1 MAVSS
6 FLGASLKP
14 FLIFMLFL
22 AKPFLNFATQIPS
35 FQMSLQINSLTKTYG
50 QQNALDEVSFV
61 AEKGEVLG
69 FLGPNGA
76 GKSTTMKIATGFILP
91 DSGDVLVNGIS
102 VLEKPKVVS
111 KMIGYLPEHN
121 PLYLDMYIREF
132 LDFIGGLFGMGGK
145 SLKLRIEELISLCG
159 LELEAN
165 KKIQQLSKGYRQR
178 VGLAKALIHDP
189 EVIILDEP
197 TTGLDPNQL
206 VEIRKLIKNISV
218 DKTLI
223 LSTHIMQEVEAICD
237 KVVII
242 NRGKI
247 VASDLLKNL
256 KSQGGSIILLL
267 ETEEALDLEWF
278 SHLGEVSY
286 VQNKKNA
293 ISLPVEEA
301 VSTRKELLQILQ
313 NRSLT
318 LVSIQQQEKN
328 LESIFHQITQN

>member
-1 MAVSS
+1 
-6 FLGASLKP
+6 
-14 FLIFMLFL
+14 
-22 AKPFLNFATQIPS
+22 
-35 FQMSLQINSLTKTYG
+35 MSLQINSLTKTYG
-50 QQNALDEVSFV
+50 QQKALDQVSFV

-76 GKSTTMKIATGFILP
+76 GKSTTMKIATGFLLP
-91 DSGDVLVNGIS
+91 DAGDVLVNGIS
-102 VLEKPKVVS
+102 VLDSPKEVS

-132 LDFIGGLFGMGGK
+132 LNFIGGLYGMRGK
-145 SLKLRIEELISLCG
+145 SLNARIEELISLCG

-206 VEIRKLIKNISV
+206 VEIRKLIKNVSV

-256 KSQGGSIILLL
+256 KSDGGKNILLL
-267 ETEEALDLEWF
+267 ETEEPLELEWF
-278 SHLGEVSY
+278 AHLGEAAF
-286 VQNKKNA
+286 VQNKKQS
-293 ISLPVEEA
+293 ISLSVGDA
-301 VSTRKELLQILQ
+301 VIARKELLQILQ
-313 NRSLT
+313 QKSLT
-318 LVSIQQQEKN
+318 LVSIQQKEKN

>member
-1 MAVSS
+1 
-6 FLGASLKP
+6 
-14 FLIFMLFL
+14 
-22 AKPFLNFATQIPS
+22 
-35 FQMSLQINSLTKTYG
+35 MSLQINSLTKTYG
-50 QQNALDEVSFV
+50 QQKALDEVSFV
-61 AEKGEVLG
+61 AEKGQVLG

-76 GKSTTMKIATGFILP
+76 GKSTTMKIATGFLLP

-102 VLEKPKVVS
+102 VLENPKAVS

-132 LDFIGGLFGMGGK
+132 LDFIGGLYGMNGK
-145 SLKLRIEELISLCG
+145 VLKTRIEELISLCG

-165 KKIQQLSKGYRQR
+165 KKIHQLSKGYRQR

-206 VEIRKLIKNISV
+206 AEIRKLIKNISV
-218 DKTLI
+218 NKTLI

-247 VASDLLKNL
+247 VASDLLQNL
-256 KSQGGSIILLL
+256 KSVGGKNILLL
-267 ETEEALDLEWF
+267 ETEEPLDMEWF
-278 SHLGEVSY
+278 AHLGEVSF
-286 VQNKKNA
+286 VKNKNN
-293 ISLPVEEA
+293 A
-301 VSTRKELLQILQ
+301 VSLAVVDAVSARKELLQIVQLK
-313 NRSLT
+313 SLT

>member
-1 MAVSS
+1 
-6 FLGASLKP
+6 
-14 FLIFMLFL
+14 
-22 AKPFLNFATQIPS
+22 
-35 FQMSLQINSLTKTYG
+35 MSLQINSLTKTYG
-50 QQNALDEVSFV
+50 QQKALDEVSFV

-76 GKSTTMKIATGFILP
+76 GKSTTMKVVTGFILP

-102 VLEKPKVVS
+102 VLEHPKAVS

-132 LDFIGGLFGMGGK
+132 LDFIGGLYGMKGNILK
-145 SLKLRIEELISLCG
+145 SRIEELIPLCG

-165 KKIQQLSKGYRQR
+165 KKIHQLSKGYRQR

-206 VEIRKLIKNISV
+206 AEIRKLIKNISV
-218 DKTLI
+218 NKTLI

-247 VASDLLKNL
+247 VASDLLQNL
-256 KSQGGSIILLL
+256 KSDGGKNILLV
-267 ETEEALDLEWF
+267 ETEEPLDLEWLA
-278 SHLGEVSY
+278 HLGQVSF
-286 VQNKKNA
+286 VQNKNNA
-293 ISLPVEEA
+293 ISLGVVDA
-301 VSTRKELLQILQ
+301 VYARKELLQIVQ
-313 NRSLT
+313 KKSLT